1 MILAIDIGNTNI
13 TVGCFDGERLLFI
26 ERISTNQS
34 RTTLEHISI
43 FRTIFELHGISG
55 DSVSGG
61 IISSVVPSITSAVKD
76 AAEKIIRKSIMVLGP
91 GVKTGLS
98 IVTDDPAQ
106 LGSDLVAGAVAG
118 IKLYSTPLIVI
129 DMGTATTVSVVN
141 TKKQYMGVVIIP
153 GVKLSVDS
161 LSAGTSQLPK
171 ISLEAPKR
179 VIGTNTIDSMRSGI
193 IYSNAAILDGII
205 DRIEEELGEKC
216 TAVATGGLAG
226 LIVPHCRRDI
236 IINDKLLLQGLMIIY
251 NKNKH
256 N

>member
-26 ERISTNQS
+26 ERISTNHS

-141 TKKQYMGVVIIP
+141 AKKQYMGVVIIP

-179 VIGTNTIDSMRSGI
+179 VIGTNTIDSMKSGI

-216 TAVATGGLAG
+216 TAVATGGLAR

-236 IINDKLLLQGLMIIY
+236 IINDELLLQGLMIIY